1 MLKEA
6 GILFA
11 ITLIA
16 GLLLGFVYELTKGP
30 IRLQEEKA
38 VQEACQAVFTDAGH
52 FEELDPYIPSDDT
65 AQNLSDTGIT
75 IGTVY
80 EAQDASGEKLGY
92 VIQTTSSEGYGG
104 NIVLYVGIRLDGTVN
119 DISILSISETPG
131 LGMKAGDVLVPQF
144 HQKNVK
150 SFTYTKTGSTS
161 DSEIDAISGAT
172 ITTRA
177 VTNAVNG
184 MIMYR
189 EVLAMNKAGERLYNG
204 IIKENPTFVLML
216 GMCPTLA
223 VTTSAMNGLGM
234 GLTTAVVLT
243 MSNLIISLLR
253 KVIPSRV
260 RIPAFI
266 VIIASFVTAVQLL
279 LQAYLPSLNDALGVY
294 IPLIVVNCIILG
306 RAESYAYSNPPI
318 PSLFD
323 GLGMG
328 LGFSLALTC
337 IGAVREILAA
347 GSVFGFR
354 IMPDSY
360 VTINIF
366 GLAPGAFFVLAA
378 LTALQNYVK
387 NKRKL
392 AGKDY
397 EKIQSGCGHDCLH
410 CGESGCSERFYDNTD
425 TSEDAVMDAARAAA
439 KPKAATDDLETI
451 DLDKEDK

>member
-38 VQEACQAVFTDAGH
+38 VQEACQAVFT
-52 FEELDPYIPSDDT
+52 DPYIPSDDT

-184 MIMYR
+184 
-189 EVLAMNKAGERLYNG
+189 
-204 IIKENPTFVLML
+204 
-216 GMCPTLA
+216 
-223 VTTSAMNGLGM
+223 
-234 GLTTAVVLT
+234 
-243 MSNLIISLLR
+243 SLL
-253 KVIPSRV
+253 
-260 RIPAFI
+260 AFHDY
-266 VIIASFVTAVQLL
+266 VQ
-279 LQAYLPSLNDALGVY
+279 G
-294 IPLIVVNCIILG
+294 
-306 RAESYAYSNPPI
+306 
-318 PSLFD
+318 
-323 GLGMG
+323 
-328 LGFSLALTC
+328 
-337 IGAVREILAA
+337 GAGNE
-347 GSVFGFR
+347 
-354 IMPDSY
+354 
-360 VTINIF
+360 
-366 GLAPGAFFVLAA
+366 
-378 LTALQNYVK
+378 
-387 NKRKL
+387 
-392 AGKDY
+392 
-397 EKIQSGCGHDCLH
+397 
-410 CGESGCSERFYDNTD
+410 
-425 TSEDAVMDAARAAA
+425 
-439 KPKAATDDLETI
+439 
-451 DLDKEDK
+451 